1 MDNKIKRDS
10 DLKSSKFEFFDVTA
24 DVGFRAYGDN
34 LEEAFQNAGLATFEV
49 MTDTSSIK
57 QKVKREILLE
67 SEDLKAL
74 LYDWLSELLFLH
86 DYEGLVFSEFRVQI
100 TPKERGEFEI
110 SSEIW
115 GEKFN
120 SLKHEVRDEVK
131 AVTFHLME
139 IEKKDGCMVQVILD
153 T

>member
-1 MDNKIKRDS
+1 VDNKINRDTNI
-10 DLKSSKFEFFDVTA
+10 KSSKFEFFDVTA

-57 QKVKREILLE
+57 QKVKREILME
-67 SEDLKAL
+67 SEDIKAL

-86 DYEGLVFSEFRVQI
+86 DYEGLVFSEFKVQI
-100 TPKERGEFEI
+100 TAKESGEFEI
-110 SSEIW
+110 SSQIW

-120 SLKHEVRDEVK
+120 QSNHEVRDEVK

-139 IEKKDGCMVQVILD
+139 IKKNNGCMVQVILD